1 MAKKQALSDQVA
13 AMEKRILKVDGT
25 PRAGTTP
32 EQIEQLET
40 LREQLFT
47 ESRRQR
53 KEQERADAPDDEQA
67 TTAELADSDGVVDD
81 ETLAEPDEEADAV
94 DPDLARN
101 TPEGYDLGPGP
112 VQFANPTR
120 NIAINVNGQTR
131 TRRVPVTS

>member
-40 LREQLFT
+40 LREQLAGEGQGPDRQDKQ
-47 ESRRQR
+47 ES
-53 KEQERADAPDDEQA
+53 
-67 TTAELADSDGVVDD
+67 TAELADSDGVVDD
-81 ETLAEPDEEADAV
+81 ETLAEPDEEAEPV

-101 TPEGYDLGPGP
+101 TPEGYDLGNGP
-112 VQFANPTR
+112 VEFINPTR
-120 NIAINVNGQTR
+120 NISINVNGQTR
-131 TRRVPVTS
+131 TRRVPVRS